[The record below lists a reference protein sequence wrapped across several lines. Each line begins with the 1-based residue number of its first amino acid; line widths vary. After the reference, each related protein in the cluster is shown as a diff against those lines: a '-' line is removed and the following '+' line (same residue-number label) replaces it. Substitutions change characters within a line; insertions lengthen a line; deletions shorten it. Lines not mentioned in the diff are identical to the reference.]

1 MADVLNLGQFRK
13 RKERDE
19 KELVAASNR
28 ASFGR
33 TKTEK
38 KLTKAKAELEAKRL
52 TDHKRSD

>member
-1 MADVLNLGQFRK
+1 MADVLNLKQFRK
-13 RKERDE
+13 RKKRDE

-38 KLTKAKAELEAKRL
+38 KLTKAKVELEAKRL